1 VRLSSVAEGGLL
13 GSDIR
18 GLLGCWRSDSRRAAL
33 AFGWTCQPRRCAPRT
48 LPATRPVPWRACF
61 PAVRDR
67 RAAQRPD
74 PARPGPVTRS
84 VPGSEAPPVARM
96 ATGLVGEEPVPSR
109 VWTPAFAQK
118 SRSVNRAGRVG
129 SHGFT
134 HTQPNRFASR
144 LPTLQT
150 CEMSQQNGTKSR
162 LRLVPSYQ
170 YPPPYAG
177 KRAPSA
183 PQSPARLLHLIR
195 RHYTSNGTSKESNK
209 VSDHEL
215 WVSSIIY

>member
-1 VRLSSVAEGGLL
+1 VAEGGLL

-84 VPGSEAPPVARM
+84 VPGSEAPPVARWRR
-96 ATGLVGEEPVPSR
+96 GWWGRNQSRPVCGRQLLP
-109 VWTPAFAQK
+109 K
-118 SRSVNRAGRVG
+118 SLARSIGPVG
-129 SHGFT
+129 SGRT
-134 HTQPNRFASR
+134 GSHTQPNRFASR

>member
-84 VPGSEAPPVARM
+84 VPGSEAPPVARWRR
-96 ATGLVGEEPVPSR
+96 GWWGRNQSRPVCGRQLLP
-109 VWTPAFAQK
+109 K
-118 SRSVNRAGRVG
+118 SLARSIGPVG
-129 SHGFT
+129 SGRT
-134 HTQPNRFASR
+134 GSHTRNPTVSLRGCRRCKPAKCRNKTGRNRDSAWSR
-144 LPTLQT
+144 LTSTHHRTQESELHPLH
-150 CEMSQQNGTKSR
+150 
-162 LRLVPSYQ
+162 
-170 YPPPYAG
+170 
-177 KRAPSA
+177 RAP
-183 PQSPARLLHLIR
+183 RGCF
-195 RHYTSNGTSKESNK
+195 T
-209 VSDHEL
+209 
-215 WVSSIIY
+215 

>member
-109 VWTPAFAQK
+109 VWTPAFAQM

-134 HTQPNRFASR
+134 HATQPFRFEVADAANLR
-144 LPTLQT
+144 NVATKRDEIATPLGPVLP
-150 CEMSQQNGTKSR
+150 
-162 LRLVPSYQ
+162 VPTTV
-170 YPPPYAG
+170 
-177 KRAPSA
+177 
-183 PQSPARLLHLIR
+183 R
-195 RHYTSNGTSKESNK
+195 RKA
-209 VSDHEL
+209 
-215 WVSSIIY
+215 SSIRSTEPRAVASPDSSTLHQQWDFQGKQ